1 MKVILLKDVAKI
13 GRRFDVVTVSDGYAL
28 NKLVPKNLAQAA
40 TPENIKR
47 LQNLASKMQHD
58 REVQHGAFAEM
69 SASMK
74 DTELEI
80 IVEANPEGRLFQ
92 ALKAEAVA
100 AAVAASTG
108 FALGAENVVIK
119 TPIKTL
125 GQHAVELVSGDTHA
139 TITLNLINKT
149 K

>member
-28 NKLVPKNLAQAA
+28 NKLVPKNLAQSA

-47 LQNLASKMQHD
+47 ITHLASKMKQD
-58 REVQHGAFAEM
+58 REVQQGAFAEL
-69 SASMK
+69 SSSMK
-74 DTELEI
+74 DTQLEI
-80 IVEANPEGRLFQ
+80 AVDANPEGRLFQ
-92 ALKAEAVA
+92 ALKAEAIA
-100 AAVAASTG
+100 QAVVTATSLD
-108 FALGAENVVIK
+108 LGAEHVVIK

-125 GQHAVELVSGDTHA
+125 GQHTVELVSGDTHVS
-139 TITLNLINKT
+139 ITLNLINKT